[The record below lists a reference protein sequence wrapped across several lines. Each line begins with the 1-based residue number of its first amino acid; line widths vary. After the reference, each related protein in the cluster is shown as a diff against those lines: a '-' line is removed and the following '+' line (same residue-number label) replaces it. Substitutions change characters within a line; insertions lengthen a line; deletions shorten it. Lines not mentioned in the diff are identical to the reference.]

1 MLIQKH
7 PTYALG
13 AFLGVMML
21 AGGGIGLQALNSAN
35 LKAETA
41 EIQKELAKEKA
52 EKEKQAKIIAEIRA
66 KTAETELKG
75 QSQSLNKLQSLEHL
89 TQNEN
94 YYSAALQIIN
104 TAIQESPQ
112 FWKPYLVRAKHF
124 GEYGK
129 HEKADQDFQKAQEL
143 FMQQHKKESTEI
155 WFEAGMYYGL
165 PNELGGRKLEAKAL
179 PYFEKAAK
187 DKKNVFGQLARAAE
201 LIIKAEMKPEE
212 AEEYLE
218 EADELTKKLTL
229 DETASSIDATRY
241 VRAWLLGAGIFE
253 NKKQEIFKAYLNLE
267 EAKKCLLS
275 VVSEDKGPIGA
286 RSFLAG
292 IYLNLGDAQK
302 AINIYTDLIKTQEKL
317 YLYHNRGI
325 SYHRTGLLEEA
336 IQDYTRAIEIPDD
349 PSGLKHS
356 SYYNR
361 GIIFFQNKKEYSKAI
376 DDFSEAIALMQG
388 IQVYYEI
395 RGLIYFIIEDYSNS
409 FPDTKKS
416 LELNPKAWISNSI
429 MGELTLMQ
437 GKYKEALEYK
447 KRALE
452 YIPPERQQEK
462 AGIIDTIQKIEQH
475 LEEQK
480 RK

>member
-1 MLIQKH
+1 
-7 PTYALG
+7 
-13 AFLGVMML
+13 
-21 AGGGIGLQALNSAN
+21 
-35 LKAETA
+35 
-41 EIQKELAKEKA
+41 
-52 EKEKQAKIIAEIRA
+52 
-66 KTAETELKG
+66 
-75 QSQSLNKLQSLEHL
+75 
-89 TQNEN
+89 
-94 YYSAALQIIN
+94 
-104 TAIQESPQ
+104 
-112 FWKPYLVRAKHF
+112 
-124 GEYGK
+124 
-129 HEKADQDFQKAQEL
+129 
-143 FMQQHKKESTEI
+143 MQQHKKESTEI

-267 EAKKCLLS
+267 EAKKCLLKTI
-275 VVSEDKGPIGA
+275 SEDKGPIGA

-325 SYHRTGLLEEA
+325 SYHRSGLLEEA